1 MQHASATVVT
11 DGFVSAT
18 SSKAKVFNMPF
29 VKVRSFQV
37 STWKMRR
44 LVFVVAFIIQET
56 KQRHTILENEPNL
69 PDPSWPKFSTLRA
82 NPTQLDP
89 SFDPECPTWPVNW
102 INLRFI
108 KKKFGLYN
116 SNIYD
121 LEGQNEMILLLIW
134 WIGNK
139 I

>member
-1 MQHASATVVT
+1 MTNASAL
-11 DGFVSAT
+11 SEKKPPLAQKPRL
-18 SSKAKVFNMPF
+18 SS
-29 VKVRSFQV
+29 QV
-37 STWKMRR
+37 ISSTWKMRR

-121 LEGQNEMILLLIW
+121 LEGQNEMILLLIL